1 MYTLNR
7 TSYSEDGVFGLLIS
21 DSGQTFYTLE
31 HSYKQADNS
40 FKPKLSLGTYTCQR
54 HAPNRLPYETFEVM
68 NVPDFMGNSVTGI
81 LLHIGNYNKDSDGCI
96 LVGTGQ
102 AEAMITNSR
111 EAFKE
116 FMDSLEGTDSFELI
130 IK

>member
-21 DSGQTFYTLE
+21 DDGQTFYTLE
-31 HSYKQADNS
+31 HSYKQADGS
-40 FKPKLSLGTYTCQR
+40 YKPKVALGTYICQR
-54 HAPNRLPYETFEVM
+54 HAPNRLPYETFEVT
-68 NVPDFMGNSVTGI
+68 NVPDFMDNSVTGI

-96 LVGTGQ
+96 LLGKGQ
-102 AEAMITNSR
+102 TASMITHSK
-111 EAFKE
+111 EAFEE
-116 FMDSLEGTDSFELI
+116 FMSSLEGTNDFQLI